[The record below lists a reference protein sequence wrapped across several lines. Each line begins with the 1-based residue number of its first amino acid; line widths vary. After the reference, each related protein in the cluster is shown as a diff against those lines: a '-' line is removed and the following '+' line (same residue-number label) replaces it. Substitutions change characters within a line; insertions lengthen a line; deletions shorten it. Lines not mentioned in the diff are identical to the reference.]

1 MSDRKVLALQFSSFG
16 ERSAQAYLE
25 NGDVDENDDDQ
36 WDVEGEDRGADDK
49 VGIMKLARRTIFILA
64 FTVIQKRKSLHYFL

>member
-1 MSDRKVLALQFSSFG
+1 MSQFLIF
-16 ERSAQAYLE
+16 QTYYLK

-49 VGIMKLARRTIFILA
+49 VGITKLARRAMFILTLA
-64 FTVIQKRKSLHYFL
+64 AK

>member
-1 MSDRKVLALQFSSFG
+1 MSQFLIF
-16 ERSAQAYLE
+16 QTYYLK

-49 VGIMKLARRTIFILA
+49 VGIMELARRRTIFILT
-64 FTVIQKRKSLHYFL
+64 FTAM